1 MSTLTMRLPVSPPRW
16 RYRTLLAAGVLALPL
31 MLVLAATQGEMAVS
45 FITAGQ
51 AILNG
56 LGLTAFDLPQVEA
69 GIVWEYRMSRALMA
83 ACSGGGLALC
93 GLVLQS
99 ILRNPLAE
107 PYLLGIS
114 AGASLGAVC
123 VMLLGIGGTTLGIS
137 SGAFL
142 GACGAFGLIMVI
154 TRGMTDSP
162 PRILLAG
169 IAGTQLFNALTAY
182 VVSTSANAEQSRSV
196 MFWLLGSL
204 SGVRWPDALLALA
217 VTLVGLLIIM
227 AFSRALDT
235 FTFGDEVSTTLG
247 VPVTWVRVVLLLT
260 CALITAVM
268 VSTIGAVGFVGL
280 VIPHISRMVSGPG
293 HQRSI
298 PLTFLIGSHFMILAD
313 MVSRTLI
320 AHQVLPIGVVTALV
334 GAPAFV
340 LILWRSRERKR

>member
-1 MSTLTMRLPVSPPRW
+1 VPVPPLRW
-16 RYRTLLAAGVLALPL
+16 RYRSLIAIGVLALPL
-31 MLVLAATQGEMAVS
+31 MLVLAATVGEMPVS
-45 FITAGQ
+45 YISAGK

-56 LGLTAFDLPQVEA
+56 LGLAAFDLPQVEE

-123 VMLLGIGGTTLGIS
+123 VMLLGMGGSTLGIS
-137 SGAFL
+137 SGAFI

-154 TRGMTDSP
+154 TQGMTDSP

-169 IAGTQLFNALTAY
+169 IAGTQLFNALTAW

-204 SGVRWPDALLALA
+204 SGVRWPDALLALV
-217 VTLVGLLIIM
+217 VTSVGVLVISL
-227 AFSRALDT
+227 FSRALDT

-247 VPVTWVRVVLLLT
+247 IPVTWVRVVLLIT
-260 CALITAVM
+260 CALVTAIM

-280 VIPHISRMVSGPG
+280 VIPHVARMLSGPG

-313 MVSRTLI
+313 LVSRTLI
-320 AHQVLPIGVVTALV
+320 AHQVLPNGVVTALV

-340 LILWRSRERKR
+340 LLLWRSRRSKA